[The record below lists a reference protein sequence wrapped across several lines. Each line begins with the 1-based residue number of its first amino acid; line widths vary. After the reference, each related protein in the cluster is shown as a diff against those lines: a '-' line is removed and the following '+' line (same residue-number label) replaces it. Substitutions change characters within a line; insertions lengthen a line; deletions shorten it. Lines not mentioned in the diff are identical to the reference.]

1 MRNFPCKTAFALA
14 VSMLVCGCG
23 TTHKLKFEHFTEEYK
38 QGEFCKAT
46 DTVLDEKNVCNT
58 DIEKFKPADFNIDEQ
73 LNAGTSLFL
82 AQKHELSES
91 LFEKASSSI
100 QEDLS
105 STGIARGTVEVVGNA
120 SMLDYNPMIMDGIY
134 LHSYTFLNA
143 LSAENKDDA
152 KIQINRAYNFQQNA
166 VNAFSKEIEKE
177 KADAAKEASQMEKD
191 AKVANDKNISDV
203 MANYKQFAK
212 WKGYSNFVNPYVTY
226 ISGLYFMT
234 NGTGNSD
241 YENASNYMKR
251 VHGMVSSNTFVKD
264 DLAIAEKLAQ
274 GNRSALKPTAWVVFE
289 NGLVARFKEFRLD
302 LPIFIA
308 TDNVKT
314 ASLALPYPEQRD
326 EAFKN
331 IAVSNGKKK
340 VTTET
345 LADIDNIF
353 IAEFHKKLPT
363 IVAKAVTKLA
373 LQTAAQAVAQDQFGD
388 LGGIAAAAY
397 SVMTAGADTRSWYSL
412 PKNVQ
417 LAKVA
422 KNGDKITLY
431 IGDKNIDVNV
441 PENGNS
447 IVYVRTPSAASNPV
461 VEVFNL

>member
-1 MRNFPCKTAFALA
+1 M
-14 VSMLVCGCG
+14 
-23 TTHKLKFEHFTEEYK
+23 
-38 QGEFCKAT
+38 
-46 DTVLDEKNVCNT
+46 
-58 DIEKFKPADFNIDEQ
+58 
-73 LNAGTSLFL
+73 
-82 AQKHELSES
+82 
-91 LFEKASSSI
+91 
-100 QEDLS
+100 
-105 STGIARGTVEVVGNA
+105 
-120 SMLDYNPMIMDGIY
+120 
-134 LHSYTFLNA
+134 
-143 LSAENKDDA
+143 
-152 KIQINRAYNFQQNA
+152 
-166 VNAFSKEIEKE
+166 
-177 KADAAKEASQMEKD
+177 
-191 AKVANDKNISDV
+191 
-203 MANYKQFAK
+203 
-212 WKGYSNFVNPYVTY
+212 
-226 ISGLYFMT
+226 
-234 NGTGNSD
+234 
-241 YENASNYMKR
+241 
-251 VHGMVSSNTFVKD
+251 
-264 DLAIAEKLAQ
+264 AIAEKLAQ
-274 GNRSALKPTAWVVFE
+274 GNRNALKPTAWVVFE

-417 LAKVA
+417 LAKIA

-441 PENGNS
+441 SENGNS

>member
-23 TTHKLKFEHFTEEYK
+23 TTNKLKFEHFTEEYK

-105 STGIARGTVEVVGNA
+105 STGIARGTVEVVTNA

-191 AKVANDKNISDV
+191 AKAANDKNISDV
-203 MANYKQFAK
+203 MANYKQFAR

-226 ISGLYFMT
+226 ISGLY
-234 NGTGNSD
+234 
-241 YENASNYMKR
+241 
-251 VHGMVSSNTFVKD
+251 
-264 DLAIAEKLAQ
+264 L
-274 GNRSALKPTAWVVFE
+274 
-289 NGLVARFKEFRLD
+289 
-302 LPIFIA
+302 
-308 TDNVKT
+308 
-314 ASLALPYPEQRD
+314 
-326 EAFKN
+326 
-331 IAVSNGKKK
+331 
-340 VTTET
+340 
-345 LADIDNIF
+345 
-353 IAEFHKKLPT
+353 
-363 IVAKAVTKLA
+363 
-373 LQTAAQAVAQDQFGD
+373 
-388 LGGIAAAAY
+388 
-397 SVMTAGADTRSWYSL
+397 
-412 PKNVQ
+412 
-417 LAKVA
+417 
-422 KNGDKITLY
+422 
-431 IGDKNIDVNV
+431 
-441 PENGNS
+441 
-447 IVYVRTPSAASNPV
+447 
-461 VEVFNL
+461 

>member
-23 TTHKLKFEHFTEEYK
+23 TTNKLKFEHFTEEYK

-105 STGIARGTVEVVGNA
+105 STGIARGTVEVVANA

-177 KADAAKEASQMEKD
+177 TKNEEEK
-191 AKVANDKNISDV
+191 KPKKKP
-203 MANYKQFAK
+203 MLKKKLLK
-212 WKGYSNFVNPYVTY
+212 WKKMPKRLTIKTFPMLWPTTSNLP
-226 ISGLYFMT
+226 SG
-234 NGTGNSD
+234 
-241 YENASNYMKR
+241 K
-251 VHGMVSSNTFVKD
+251 V
-264 DLAIAEKLAQ
+264 I
-274 GNRSALKPTAWVVFE
+274 PT
-289 NGLVARFKEFRLD
+289 L
-302 LPIFIA
+302 
-308 TDNVKT
+308 
-314 ASLALPYPEQRD
+314 
-326 EAFKN
+326 
-331 IAVSNGKKK
+331 
-340 VTTET
+340 
-345 LADIDNIF
+345 
-353 IAEFHKKLPT
+353 
-363 IVAKAVTKLA
+363 
-373 LQTAAQAVAQDQFGD
+373 
-388 LGGIAAAAY
+388 
-397 SVMTAGADTRSWYSL
+397 
-412 PKNVQ
+412 
-417 LAKVA
+417 
-422 KNGDKITLY
+422 
-431 IGDKNIDVNV
+431 
-441 PENGNS
+441 
-447 IVYVRTPSAASNPV
+447 
-461 VEVFNL
+461 